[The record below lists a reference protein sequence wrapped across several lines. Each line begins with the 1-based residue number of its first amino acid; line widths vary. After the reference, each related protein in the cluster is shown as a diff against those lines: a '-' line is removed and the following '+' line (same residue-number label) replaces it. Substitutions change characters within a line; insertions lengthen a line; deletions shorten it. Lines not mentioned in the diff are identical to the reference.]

1 MGRYRIWNIVIALIL
16 IGAIMAIHD
25 TDMNQDSR
33 SNPTPNVS
41 DAHSVRASDGT
52 TAITNKQDA
61 SSGAYVS
68 TKDATVK
75 VNDGD
80 IDVIKLG
87 LQSDGSYA
95 FMFSDS
101 TVPRLLMDADSMK
114 ISQSGVDVKTATNS
128 QLIFNSSQN
137 MFKIVATGTTTITGG
152 SSASTNGSYSKI
164 VAHNLGHTPI
174 VMAYAVG
181 YGSSLQPLP
190 TVISASFRQH
200 TITTPNDD
208 FFMAVDQW
216 ARSGAD
222 GTNVTFSIDWANAN
236 YPTAYVVSDLVIKYY
251 LLQETAN

>member
-114 ISQSGVDVKTATNS
+114 ISQRRNHQCVGTPVHSIGIASLIPATLSTTSGTSGSLPN
-128 QLIFNSSQN
+128 F
-137 MFKIVATGTTTITGG
+137 MIVAWHTVRIRLLTGAQG
-152 SSASTNGSYSKI
+152 ARRYWPTNK
-164 VAHNLGHTPI
+164 
-174 VMAYAVG
+174 
-181 YGSSLQPLP
+181 
-190 TVISASFRQH
+190 
-200 TITTPNDD
+200 
-208 FFMAVDQW
+208 
-216 ARSGAD
+216 
-222 GTNVTFSIDWANAN
+222 
-236 YPTAYVVSDLVIKYY
+236 
-251 LLQETAN
+251 